1 MSAQSLGAVHGR
13 KYFVRRGIMVCRLL
27 RFGALAAVLVGMC
40 SYSPATYAEGA
51 WQRTITYQDKNDLF
65 ANYYVGPHPSGTAAQ
80 MYIAPLPV
88 PANVGHTYTTYQ
100 PLMPHE
106 LMYKHTR
113 SHYAHTP
120 GAGWTRSKVRWRTG
134 GLRLQHI
141 MHNLSPKY

>member
-1 MSAQSLGAVHGR
+1 
-13 KYFVRRGIMVCRLL
+13 MVSRIL
-27 RFGALAAVLVGMC
+27 RFSAVAAVVAGLFSC
-40 SYSPATYAEGA
+40 CPLANAEGK
-51 WQRTITYQDKNDLF
+51 WQRSINYQNKKDLF
-65 ANYYVGPHPSGTAAQ
+65 ANYYVGPCPCGTAAQ
-80 MYIAPLPV
+80 MYVAPQPV
-88 PANVGHTYTTYQ
+88 PANVGHTYVPYQ

-134 GLRLQHI
+134 GLRLQDI

>member
-1 MSAQSLGAVHGR
+1 
-13 KYFVRRGIMVCRLL
+13 MVNCNL
-27 RFGALAAVLVGMC
+27 RFGALAAVAVGLFC
-40 SYSPATYAEGA
+40 SCSLAKAEGM
-51 WQRTITYQDKNDLF
+51 WQRSITYQNKNDLF
-65 ANYYVGPHPSGTAAQ
+65 ANYYVGPCPCGTAAQ
-80 MYIAPLPV
+80 MYVSPQPV

-106 LMYKHTR
+106 FMYKHTR

-134 GLRLQHI
+134 GLRLQDI